1 MHDMAELSATIA
13 WGADDGLMGG
23 FVLWLP
29 RGVAAQL
36 MVEDGRSCDWE
47 FCSGGLGEMRM
58 RTRDENGDEV
68 GEDG

>member
-1 MHDMAELSATIA
+1 MV
-13 WGADDGLMGG
+13 DGV
-23 FVLWLP
+23 FWLP

-58 RTRDENGDEV
+58 RMGMRMGMRLVRWLKVKATG
-68 GEDG
+68 